1 MPLIAEKS
9 WTCKLMT
16 TIFQQMAVGCL
27 FLTKSVDFLNFLTDG
42 SKASEGRGAVYSFA
56 QRCHIV

>member
-1 MPLIAEKS
+1 MPLISERS
-9 WTCKLMT
+9 WTCKLIT

-42 SKASEGRGAVYSFA
+42 SKASGGRGAVYLST
-56 QRCHIV
+56 QRCDIV